1 MSGATN
7 ECIIFCVPMYPL
19 STPIQP
25 VDSEPNVRVGRKKDQ
40 KHGTGD
46 CIVIMSVKLRIKSSV
61 KKWVFGAGRQAS
73 SIGFYDCDSRC
84 SRRRDY
90 TLRLRR
96 AHGSLRKWVLVRRT
110 KADRRKKNHK
120 LENATIYS
128 QLKRSSPR
136 ADRARMAYVPNKFM
150 Q

>member
-1 MSGATN
+1 MEHLLYDFTKRQTLWRPGLSGGGGRARDTALVGGGWQSLHKKLTSALGPTGSVSRPCGPRAFDIRSLSNIIGPFWRLSMSGATN

-61 KKWVFGAGRQAS
+61 KK
-73 SIGFYDCDSRC
+73 
-84 SRRRDY
+84 
-90 TLRLRR
+90 
-96 AHGSLRKWVLVRRT
+96 
-110 KADRRKKNHK
+110 
-120 LENATIYS
+120 
-128 QLKRSSPR
+128 
-136 ADRARMAYVPNKFM
+136 
-150 Q
+150 